1 MPIVIGNDTIS
12 GLGVNGLPAGSVTNT
27 NLASAAV
34 TSTALGAGFTLQ
46 TVVDIK
52 TGRIAGSSS
61 FSYSTSALSGVT
73 GSKFLE
79 VANFTPLFATSLIW
93 IQVFTSQTSETSNHS
108 NNLGHG
114 IWKNNTGAPLNI
126 AYISPRFND
135 YDLGGVNHTHELTIS
150 YIEVAGSTSAR
161 TYSWY
166 AGADG
171 GAVCINGVGAN
182 NVWGGQGMSIMTV
195 MEIKQ

>member
-12 GLGVNGLPAGSVTNT
+12 GLGVNGLPANSVTAT
-27 NLASAAV
+27 NLAARAV
-34 TSTALGAGFTLQ
+34 TATTLASGFVLQ
-46 TVVDIK
+46 TVSDIK

-61 FSYSTSALSGVT
+61 FAYSTSALSTTT

-79 VANFTPLFATSLIW
+79 VSFTPVVSTSLIW
-93 IQVFTSQTSETSNHS
+93 IQVFTSQVSETTNHS

-126 AYISPRFND
+126 AYISPRYND
-135 YDLGGVNHTHELTIS
+135 YDLGSVNHTHELTMS
-150 YIEVAGSTSAR
+150 YIETAGSTTAR

-171 GAVCINGVGAN
+171 GAVCINGVGPD
-182 NVWGGQGMSIMTV
+182 NVWGGQGMSIMIVT
-195 MEIKQ
+195 EIKQ